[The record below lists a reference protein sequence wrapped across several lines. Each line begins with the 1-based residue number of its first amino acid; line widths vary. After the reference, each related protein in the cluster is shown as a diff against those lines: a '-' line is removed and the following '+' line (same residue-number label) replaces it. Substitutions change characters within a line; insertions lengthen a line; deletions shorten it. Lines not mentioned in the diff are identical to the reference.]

1 MAKKPTEYEVGYC
14 KPPTHTRFQKGRS
27 GNPKGR
33 SKGTRNLATDL
44 EEELGE
50 RIRVR
55 EGDRELSVSKQ
66 RAMVKTL
73 VARALKG
80 DARAATTLVALI
92 TKLLSP
98 HLEEPKDTKLNPAQ
112 EETLADLIAI
122 LAGLAPDN
130 NKD

>member
-1 MAKKPTEYEVGYC
+1 MANKPTDYEVGYC
-14 KPPTHTRFQKGRS
+14 KPPAHTRFRKGQS

-33 SKGTRNLATDL
+33 PKGTQNLATDL
-44 EEELGE
+44 AEELGE

-55 EGDRELSVSKQ
+55 EGDRERLVSKQ

-73 VARALKG
+73 VARALQG
-80 DARAATTLVALI
+80 DARAGAALLTLI

-98 HLEEPKDTKLNPAQ
+98 HLEEPKDTKLNPTQ

-122 LAGLAPDN
+122 LAGPAPDN